1 MFRLLR
7 NIITAIDGEEK
18 TAMPNLKKNS
28 GEGGHRSRTK
38 GEALPRR
45 RTSVAGEESLEQD
58 EA

>member
-45 RTSVAGEESLEQD
+45 TSVAGEESLEQD